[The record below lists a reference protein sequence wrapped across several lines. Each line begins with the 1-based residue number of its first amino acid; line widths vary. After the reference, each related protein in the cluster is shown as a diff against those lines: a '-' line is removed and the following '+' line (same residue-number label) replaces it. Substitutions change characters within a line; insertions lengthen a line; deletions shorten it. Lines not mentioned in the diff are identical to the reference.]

1 MSDNVLD
8 DIARRE
14 AEITRL
20 TQELRRALEQRS
32 SYELEVL
39 NSRDH
44 AIAQAAQIGELRHR
58 LVKQAAVLEHRRNEF
73 LIHTENRLAHIA
85 RLEAAL
91 AEASRAVTKFA
102 AFAEDQRRELVA
114 ARASTTWKI
123 GRVVMFPVR
132 VLKRLLRR
140 G

>member
-58 LVKQAAVLEHRRNEF
+58 LVKQAALLEQRRNEF
-73 LIHTENRLAHIA
+73 LIHTDNRVAHIA

-91 AEASRAVTKFA
+91 AEATKSA
-102 AFAEDQRRELVA
+102 SIAESLRRELVT
-114 ARASTTWKI
+114 ARASTTWKV
-123 GRVVMFPVR
+123 GRFVMFPVR
-132 VLKRLLRR
+132 VMKRLLRR